1 MEALIKI
8 TENNKEVITSLEIA
22 EITGKEHKNV
32 MRDIRNML
40 EKLDNED
47 ALNFELV
54 DYKDAKGETRP
65 CYAMTKKGSLC
76 LASGYDANLRMKII
90 NRWEELE
97 MKERAMLPATYK
109 DALLALV
116 AKIEEQEKTQALLE
130 AKEEELDESKD
141 WYTIKRRAISK
152 GVNWHVYNWRAMKH
166 LSSCLGKEVKK
177 AFDANYGQVNLYHIS
192 VFEAYERSAKI
203 N

>member
-1 MEALIKI
+1 MEALTKL
-8 TENNKEVITSLEIA
+8 TEVNKDVISSLEIA
-22 EITGKEHKNV
+22 ELTGKRHADV
-32 MRDIRNML
+32 MRDIRNLL
-40 EKLDNED
+40 EQIDDED
-47 ALNFELV
+47 KRSFALSSYVSEQGKEL
-54 DYKDAKGETRP
+54 P

-76 LASGYDANLRMKII
+76 LASGYDARLRMKII

-97 MKERAMLPATYK
+97 MKERATLPATYK

-141 WYTIKRRAISK
+141 WYTIKRRAADK
-152 GVNWHVYNWRAMKH
+152 GVNWHIYNWRAMKR

-192 VFEAYERSAKI
+192 VFEAYEQSAKI